1 MTPSAPS
8 ATKIMIIRHAEK
20 PPDPPPTPPPAFAQF
35 APLPPY
41 GVSSNGTQDAE
52 SLVIQGWQRAG
63 ALVCLFDSAR
73 RPLQDPNLATPDF
86 IYASKAVAHTDS
98 DSLRPQETVT
108 PLINKLLNGN
118 GVTVNFE
125 FLKGEEPAAV
135 ASALTC
141 KGVVLICWEHKNIHK
156 IVDSIPVSLK
166 DKESIPSKWPDR
178 YDLVWIFDLDP
189 GTGMYLFSQVA
200 QLLLAG
206 DQPV

>member
-1 MTPSAPS
+1 
-8 ATKIMIIRHAEK
+8 MIIRHAEK
-20 PPDPPPTPPPAFAQF
+20 PPDLPPPPAFVPF
-35 APLPPY
+35 TPLPPY

-63 ALVCLFDSAR
+63 ALVCLFDSSR
-73 RPLQDPNLATPDF
+73 RPLPDPNLATPNF

-98 DSLRPQETVT
+98 DSMRPQETVT
-108 PLINKLLNGN
+108 PLINKLLNEN

-156 IVDSIPVSLK
+156 IVDNIPMSPKQKKSVPK
-166 DKESIPSKWPDR
+166 KWPDR
-178 YDLVWIFDLDP
+178 YDRVWIFDLDP
-189 GTGMYLFSQVA
+189 STGMYLFNQVA

-206 DQPV
+206 DQPI